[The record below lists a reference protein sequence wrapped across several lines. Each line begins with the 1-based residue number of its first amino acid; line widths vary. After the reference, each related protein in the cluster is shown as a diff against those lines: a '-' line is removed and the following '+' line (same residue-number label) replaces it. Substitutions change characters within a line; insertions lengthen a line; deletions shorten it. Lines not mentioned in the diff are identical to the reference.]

1 MVNAPNDFELIEQL
15 LVRQPVEAMERL
27 ARHFLPSALLRRRL
41 AACNAKICSI
51 AVGRAGAGREIAR
64 GIHRDLRRYNAAG
77 YEYERDRPPADPRR
91 ALMHRVLVLSRGVPS
106 EHTIRRAP
114 AGLGGSKSGPAMIPQ
129 AAHPSSDQEPRGG
142 DEGCTTAEGLH
153 RAAGR

>member
-41 AACNAKICSI
+41 AARNAKICSI

-106 EHTIRRAP
+106 EHTIRRAL
-114 AGLGGSKSGPAMIPQ
+114 AGLGRSNQ
-129 AAHPSSDQEPRGG
+129 
-142 DEGCTTAEGLH
+142 
-153 RAAGR
+153 GRQ

>member
-1 MVNAPNDFELIEQL
+1 VVNAPNDFELIEQL

-41 AACNAKICSI
+41 AARDAKICSI

-91 ALMHRVLVLSRGVPS
+91 APG
-106 EHTIRRAP
+106 
-114 AGLGGSKSGPAMIPQ
+114 AGL
-129 AAHPSSDQEPRGG
+129 EPRGCRRNTRSG
-142 DEGCTTAEGLH
+142 ALWQASAAFVFSASISAASAAPSSPGCPVKTFSSCAPFI
-153 RAAGR
+153 AASRFLIR

>member
-41 AACNAKICSI
+41 AARDAKICSI

-91 ALMHRVLVLSRGVPS
+91 APG
-106 EHTIRRAP
+106 
-114 AGLGGSKSGPAMIPQ
+114 AGL
-129 AAHPSSDQEPRGG
+129 EPRGCRRNTRSG
-142 DEGCTTAEGLH
+142 ALWQASVDQIRAGNDPAGCASFIGSGTA
-153 RAAGR
+153 RRR

>member
-1 MVNAPNDFELIEQL
+1 VVNAPNDPEPIEQL

-41 AACNAKICSI
+41 AARNAKICSI

-77 YEYERDRPPADPRR
+77 YERDRPPADPRR
-91 ALMHRVLVLSRGVPS
+91 ALMHRVLVLSWVPS
-106 EHTIRRAP
+106 EHTIRRAL
-114 AGLGGSKSGPAMIPQ
+114 AGLGGSNQ
-129 AAHPSSDQEPRGG
+129 
-142 DEGCTTAEGLH
+142 
-153 RAAGR
+153 GRQ

>member
-41 AACNAKICSI
+41 AARNAKICSI

-91 ALMHRVLVLSRGVPS
+91 VLVLSRGVSS
-106 EHTIRRAP
+106 EHTIRCAL
-114 AGLGGSKSGPAMIPQ
+114 AGLGGSNQ
-129 AAHPSSDQEPRGG
+129 
-142 DEGCTTAEGLH
+142 
-153 RAAGR
+153 GRQ